1 MTDNALS
8 DLDPRLQIIAQQWLD
23 LCAAAKINVRITVT
37 YRDADAQGAAYDK
50 GLSNAK
56 AGQSPHNCCIDGKPA
71 SRAFDF
77 AVFSDGQYITDGT
90 DLRYRQAGEI
100 GKSLGLEYGGDWH
113 KPDHDHLQMSSWKT
127 V

>member
-1 MTDNALS
+1 MTDRSLS
-8 DLDPRLQIIAQQWLD
+8 DLDPSLQPTTQQWLD
-23 LCAAAKINVRITVT
+23 LCAAAKLNVRITVT
-37 YRDADAQGAAYDK
+37 WRSADDQGAAYDK

-56 AGQSPHNCCIDGKPA
+56 AGQSPHGCCIDGKPA

-90 DLRYRQAGEI
+90 DPRYRQAGEI

-113 KPDHDHLQMSSWKT
+113 HPDWDHLEMRDWKII
-127 V
+127 